1 MPRNPVTAHIS
12 PELGEHGQHW
22 NRLAAGSASPFLSSE
37 WLCAWWSAYGRGSPT
52 WLLVTDDDDALC
64 AGALLQRRRGRLAAA
79 ANVHSGDWDAVSRD
93 GEAQAELWDA
103 VAGLRAS
110 RVALDAMPE
119 HAGGADVATSALEQA
134 GYRVFRLARPSS
146 PYLALPPSW
155 DELIGSVSKGLRSQ
169 LGRRRRNLERRGELT
184 FKTEV
189 GDRAVGAQ
197 LERFLRLEAAGW
209 KGRAG
214 TAIVS
219 DARTQRLYRDFA
231 AGAAA
236 QGWFR
241 LHKLELDGELIAAD
255 YGCAFAGAGFLIKT
269 TFDEAYADSS
279 PGLVLRGEVL
289 KACIDEN
296 LRSYDFLGGP
306 DPYKLRWTGDVR
318 PRIAV
323 WGYRGATRGGY
334 LYRARLRPLMRDA
347 IGPMLRRPPKRS
359 GETPSSR

>member
-1 MPRNPVTAHIS
+1 M
-12 PELGEHGQHW
+12 
-22 NRLAAGSASPFLSSE
+22 
-37 WLCAWWSAYGRGSPT
+37 
-52 WLLVTDDDDALC
+52 
-64 AGALLQRRRGRLAAA
+64 
-79 ANVHSGDWDAVSRD
+79 SRD
-93 GEAQAELWDA
+93 AEAQAELWDA

-134 GYRVFRLARPSS
+134 GYQVFRLARPSS

-155 DELIGSVSKGLRSQ
+155 DELMGSVSKGLRSQ

-255 YGCAFAGAGFLIKT
+255 YGCAFADAGFLSRRHSTRLTRI
-269 TFDEAYADSS
+269 AR
-279 PGLVLRGEVL
+279 PGL
-289 KACIDEN
+289 C
-296 LRSYDFLGGP
+296 
-306 DPYKLRWTGDVR
+306 
-318 PRIAV
+318 
-323 WGYRGATRGGY
+323 
-334 LYRARLRPLMRDA
+334 
-347 IGPMLRRPPKRS
+347 
-359 GETPSSR
+359 